1 MKKVYLLGLIC
12 VLIAG
17 LIVPCGAEVIPQHQ
31 ITSYEEYLTFIA
43 STTLPRD
50 FVYYEDICEVGE
62 FFLFEGEQ
70 DLSSYRYVFADGV
83 GYQSFRVT
91 RGSLTTY
98 ETLSEEQIN
107 PNNMKRADHTGT
119 QNGYYC
125 HEEILYT
132 YINGGLAIIS
142 WQRPGEN
149 LYYEIFGDLSLY
161 DNCIGSTAIGRLMN
175 LDTAREMADQIS
187 APYGW
192 EIQDETTTADGM
204 ETEGMTT
211 EHPTDVTTAAPLDE
225 TTRSDEQGPTWFDRH
240 ANAIW
245 AIVISTSVISVAVT
259 FGILSRK
266 GWRI

>member
-1 MKKVYLLGLIC
+1 MKKICLLGLACLLAVALVI
-12 VLIAG
+12 
-17 LIVPCGAEVIPQHQ
+17 PCGAEVIPQHQ

-175 LDTAREMADQIS
+175 LDTAREMANQIS
-187 APYGW
+187 APYDGG
-192 EIQDETTTADGM
+192 IQDIPPLVLPPFDGGGLD
-204 ETEGMTT
+204 EDT
-211 EHPTDVTTAAPLDE
+211 TTAAPFDE

-245 AIVISTSVISVAVT
+245 AIVISTSVIGVAVT